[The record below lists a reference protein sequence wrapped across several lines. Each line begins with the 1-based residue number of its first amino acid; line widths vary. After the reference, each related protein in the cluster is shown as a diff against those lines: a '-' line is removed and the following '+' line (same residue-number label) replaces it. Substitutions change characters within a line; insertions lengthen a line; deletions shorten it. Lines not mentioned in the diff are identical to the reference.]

1 MLETNLNVSSGPL
14 ADGCTLCLAGRK
26 MTLFITGIC
35 PNSCYYCPVSS
46 ERMGKD
52 VMYANERRISSVDDA
67 VEEARASG
75 ATGTAI
81 TGGEPLVV
89 ASRVAAY
96 VSGLKRA
103 LGDSHHIHLYS
114 GFPALTREN
123 AKRLYEAGLDELRFH
138 IIATDGVENSVRVA
152 SEFDWRVGVEIPAL
166 PGLDL
171 LEVAKKAKDAGA
183 QFMVLDEYEVNEEN
197 YFAHK
202 AGPQSASTPIVSVPP
217 AKILDQIS
225 RIRGVLPVHYCT
237 VKSKYLIQ
245 YRNRLVASFYARRPK
260 DALLL
265 DDGSAV
271 KRRGGSLVRFIP
283 VHGEPVYEE
292 L

>member
-1 MLETNLNVSSGPL
+1 MLEKNLNVSSGAL
-14 ADGCTLCLAGRK
+14 VDGCTLCLVGRK

-46 ERMGKD
+46 ERMGRD
-52 VMYANERRISSVDDA
+52 VMFANERRITSVEEA
-67 VEEARASG
+67 VEEARESG
-75 ATGTAI
+75 AMGTAV

-89 ASRVAAY
+89 VDRVAKY
-96 VSGLKRA
+96 VAGLKRA

-114 GFPALTREN
+114 GFPSLTREN
-123 AKRLYEAGLDELRFH
+123 ARKLYEAGLDELRFH
-138 IIATDGVENSVRVA
+138 IIATDGVENSIRVA

-166 PGLDL
+166 PGLDFV
-171 LEVAKKAKDAGA
+171 EVARRAREAGA

-197 YFAHK
+197 FFARAPK
-202 AGPQSASTPIVSVPP
+202 ANQRSEALVSVPP
-217 AKILDQIS
+217 AKILEEVS
-225 RIRGVLPVHYCT
+225 RIRGILPVHYCT

-245 YRNRLVASFYARRPK
+245 YRNRLVASFYSRRPSG
-260 DALLL
+260 AVLL
-265 DDGSAV
+265 DDGSAL
-271 KRRGGSLVRFIP
+271 RRARGRIVRFVP